1 MGYTIN
7 SAKPRPSHWLRAC
20 LKNSSRRGNEADGCT
35 HLRGS
40 PPRYLGGYRAWGSIR
55 HALSF
60 TAVLIAAAFQIR
72 AGIPPAEELL
82 PQDTLFM
89 VTVPDFGKIREI
101 FQASPQSQLW
111 NSPAMRPFKEKF
123 LARWNEE
130 FIKPLERELDIRFDD
145 YTSLP
150 QGQLTFAVTQNGAAE
165 KEDQPMGKLVLLD
178 TRDQSDRLKTNL
190 FELRKKW
197 VDAGKLLKSERIC
210 GFEFFVLPVTSNDVP
225 RTLQKFF
232 PRAPQVQELGDD
244 ENKKVAPQRSELVIG
259 QADSLLII
267 GNSLKAVE
275 KIAMHLT
282 GSSMPSLRDLAA
294 YEADHQAMFR
304 DAPFYGWVNMKAF
317 VELITRQAAEKK
329 EPEAPDPFGNVNP
342 AKIVAAMGLAG
353 VKTIAFNLET
363 SNEGTLFQIFV
374 GVPESSRQGMFKLLG
389 GEGKEFGPPVFVPS
403 DAVKFQRWRIDGQKA
418 WVTLEKMLGEISL
431 QWMAGLNQLLDA
443 ANTVAKEKDPGF
455 DVKRNFIG
463 NLGDDLLAYEKAS
476 HGASPAAL
484 LSPPSL
490 FLIGSPNPEQLA
502 AALKKILG
510 FLNQQGGPPTE
521 REFLGRKIF
530 SLPAP
535 ALPMPIPTG
544 AKPAAPRTLNCAAS
558 GGYVAIST
566 DAAMLEEFLRSS
578 SSEGKTLRETVGL
591 TEAAQR
597 VIGPGVMWFGYQNQL
612 ERMRTTFELLKKDP
626 HSVTNSAMSL
636 LPAVFGIP

>member
-1 MGYTIN
+1 MPELPEVEYT
-7 SAKPRPSHWLRAC
+7 ARQLRATVVGATMREAC
-20 LKNSSRRGNEADGCT
+20 VFWERSIQRPAVSDFRAEIAGRRIEGVRRRGK
-35 HLRGS
+35 
-40 PPRYLGGYRAWGSIR
+40 
-55 HALSF
+55 
-60 TAVLIAAAFQIR
+60 
-72 AGIPPAEELL
+72 LL
-82 PQDTLFM
+82 
-89 VTVPDFGKIREI
+89 
-101 FQASPQSQLW
+101 
-111 NSPAMRPFKEKF
+111 
-123 LARWNEE
+123 
-130 FIKPLERELDIRFDD
+130 
-145 YTSLP
+145 
-150 QGQLTFAVTQNGAAE
+150 
-165 KEDQPMGKLVLLD
+165 LLD

-232 PRAPQVQELGDD
+232 PRASQVQELGDE
-244 ENKKVAPQRSELVIG
+244 ENKKVAPQRNELVIG
-259 QADSLLII
+259 QTDSLLII

-282 GSSMPSLRDLAA
+282 GSAMPSLKDLAA
-294 YEADHQAMFR
+294 YDADHQAAFR
-304 DAPFYGWVNMKAF
+304 GAPFYGWVNMKPF

-363 SNEGTLFQIFV
+363 SNEGTLFQIFI
-374 GVPESSRQGMFKLLG
+374 GVPESSRQGIFKLLG
-389 GEGKEFGPPVFVPS
+389 GEGKEFGPPAFVPA
-403 DAVKFQRWRIDGQKA
+403 DAVKFQRWRINGQKA
-418 WVTLEKMLGEISL
+418 WVTLEKMLGDISP

-463 NLGDDLLAYEKAS
+463 NLGDDLLSYEKAS
-476 HGASPAAL
+476 RGASPAGL

-502 AALKKILG
+502 AALKNILT
-510 FLNQQGGPPTE
+510 FLNQQGGAPTE

-535 ALPMPIPTG
+535 TMPLPLPTG

-558 GGYVAIST
+558 GGYVAVST

-578 SSEGKTLRETVGL
+578 SSEGKTLRETAGL
-591 TEAAQR
+591 TEAAQK
-597 VIGPGVMWFGYQNQL
+597 VIGPGIIWFGYKNQL
-612 ERMRTTFELLKKDP
+612 DSMRTTFDLLKKKP
-626 HSVTNSAMSL
+626 GSVTNSAVNLLPALFGIPNPEPAFRGLMDFSL
-636 LPAVFGIP
+636 LPPFDRIAKYFHFSVYGGSATVQGLTLKFFSPSPPKLTEMD

>member
-7 SAKPRPSHWLRAC
+7 LAKRWTAY
-20 LKNSSRRGNEADGCT
+20 GV
-35 HLRGS
+35 
-40 PPRYLGGYRAWGSIR
+40 
-55 HALSF
+55 SF
-60 TAVLIAAAFQIR
+60 TAVLAGVAFPIR

-123 LARWNEE
+123 LARWSEE
-130 FIKPLERELDIRFDD
+130 FIKPLERELGVRFDD
-145 YTSLP
+145 YISLP

-178 TRDQSDRLKTNL
+178 TRDKSEQLKTNL

-197 VDAGKLLKSERIC
+197 VDAGKLLKSEKIC

-225 RTLQKFF
+225 KTLQKFF
-232 PRAPQVQELGDD
+232 PRGPQLQELGADD
-244 ENKKVAPQRSELVIG
+244 ESKKVEPQRSELVIG
-259 QADSLLII
+259 QADSLLIVA
-267 GNSLKAVE
+267 NSLKAVE
-275 KIAMHLT
+275 KIATHLT
-282 GSSMPSLRDLAA
+282 GGSMPSLKDLGA
-294 YEADHQAMFR
+294 YDADHQAMFR
-304 DAPFYGWVNMKAF
+304 DAPFYGWVNMKGF

-329 EPEAPDPFGNVNP
+329 EPDAPDPFGNVNP

-353 VKTIAFNLET
+353 VKTLAFNLEA
-363 SNEGTLFQIFV
+363 SNEGTLFQIFI
-374 GVPESSRQGMFKLLG
+374 GVPESSRQGIFKLLG
-389 GEGKEFGPPVFVPS
+389 GEGKEFGPPAFVPA

-418 WVTLEKMLGEISL
+418 WVTLEKMLGDISP

-463 NLGDDLLAYEKAS
+463 NLGDDLLSYEKAS
-476 HGASPAAL
+476 HGASPPSL

-502 AALKKILG
+502 AALKKIMG

-535 ALPMPIPTG
+535 ALPMPIPAG
-544 AKPAAPRTLNCAAS
+544 ARPTAPRTLNCAA
-558 GGYVAIST
+558 
-566 DAAMLEEFLRSS
+566 
-578 SSEGKTLRETVGL
+578 
-591 TEAAQR
+591 
-597 VIGPGVMWFGYQNQL
+597 
-612 ERMRTTFELLKKDP
+612 
-626 HSVTNSAMSL
+626 
-636 LPAVFGIP
+636 